1 MNRLSQ
7 SSSSDS
13 LSSFDSGFGGWGED
27 ATIMHNPYE
36 AIMWFSHF
44 SPILIATCITSL
56 SFVFQNFKGLIY
68 LAYLIAV
75 CVLRSFCYSMANV
88 PVDSKTKSNS
98 KCDKMQYST
107 YSNSTFSAFVFAFTL
122 MYLSYPMFSNGTVN
136 YWVFI
141 SLLIYFFIDIFIK
154 MYNECIPK
162 IHDLV
167 LNVLMGAASSALIIT
182 LMYTGGSSQFLFF
195 NEMSSNKEMC
205 SQPSKQTFRCSVFK
219 NGELVSE
226 L

>member
-1 MNRLSQ
+1 MDTEIERTM
-7 SSSSDS
+7 
-13 LSSFDSGFGGWGED
+13 D

-36 AIMWFSHF
+36 AVMWFSHF

-68 LAYLIAV
+68 LAYLVAV
-75 CVLRSFCYSMANV
+75 CVLRSFCYSMSNADMDNA
-88 PVDSKTKSNS
+88 SNS
-98 KCDKMQYST
+98 KPHCNKMQYST
-107 YSNSTFSAFVFAFTL
+107 YSNSTFSAFVFAFTI

-141 SLLIYFFIDIFIK
+141 SLLIYFFIDVFIK
-154 MYNECIPK
+154 MSYHCIVK
-162 IHDLV
+162 ISDLV

-182 LMYTGGSSQFLFF
+182 LMYAGGSSNFLFF
-195 NEMSSNKEMC
+195 NELSSNREMC
-205 SQPSKQTFRCSVFK
+205 SQPSKQTFKCSVYH